1 MVVNRLRNEA
11 RAEAKRIGGIVAD
24 EVRFIRTWA
33 SKPLTTGAVSPSGR
47 ALARAMAGQVDPSWP
62 GVVVELGPGTGAV
75 TAAILE
81 RGIDPHRLVAIEYN
95 ADFAGHLRQR
105 FPGVQVIEGDAYAL
119 ARTLAVHNVGPVAAV
134 VSSLPLFTRPPL
146 QRRDLLAQA
155 TRLLEPGR
163 PFVQFSYA
171 LVPPVAEQPGAWSLE
186 VSDWI
191 LMNLPPARVWTYR
204 AGQRAS

>member
-33 SKPLTTGAVSPSGR
+33 AKPLTTGAVSPSGR
-47 ALARAMAGQVDPSWP
+47 VLARAMAAQVDPAWP

-81 RGIDPHRLVAIEYN
+81 RGIEPHRLVAIEYN

-105 FPGVQVIEGDAYAL
+105 FTGVQVIEGDAYAL
-119 ARTLAVHNVGPVAAV
+119 GRTLALHNIGPVAAI

-171 LVPPVAEQPGAWSLE
+171 LVPPVPEQPGAWTLS

-204 AGQRAS
+204 AGPPVS